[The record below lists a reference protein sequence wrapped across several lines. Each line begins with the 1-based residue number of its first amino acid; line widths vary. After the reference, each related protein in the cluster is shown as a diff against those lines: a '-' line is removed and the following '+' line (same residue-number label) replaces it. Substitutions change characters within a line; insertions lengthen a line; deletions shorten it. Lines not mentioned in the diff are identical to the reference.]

1 MALFQYNL
9 GSEIPFSSIDY
20 GFINETPTTPSE
32 DHGDLA
38 VVAQTTIAP
47 DDIVSTYSGSLS
59 TVTITNTGSGVGEFG
74 GFNVARHIKFTGAG
88 TRAFTFAFDT
98 SNREEITFSVIRG
111 TDSNGGELP
120 DSGEDLLF
128 EYSTNGGST
137 WTGTQVLAAY
147 NDTAFNNLNDV
158 TVTLPTAARV
168 SNAQFRIRQASNS
181 GSNYDQ
187 WGVTAVT
194 IGGEI
199 LTTEDYGF
207 LTPARQTVPYGRL
220 KIVQEFAD
228 DRLLRNSVG
237 GIEFTLGGKANIF
250 TLPIHVGRGFLRL
263 DGKEF
268 TRITLRYIGS
278 GTFSHFGGSAEAVS
292 NATPAQTPL
301 FTVAGV
307 ATEKFGKGN
316 YTATGQFSAFT
327 GAAEVVSISGAT
339 RQDLFRIRGAAHDTH
354 TENYVGE
361 GRLFAVQGASEAFK
375 VEEKASGLF
384 SFKGTSKET
393 IQSNNV
399 VSVETQI
406 SGSGSESITPAVRP
420 GSGEATF
427 SGAITNEHVRFH
439 QFGTGTLSSF
449 SGTAETSNR
458 VVFSYNESSVVNAE
472 TLDYGLI
479 TEGFA
484 DEPISNY
491 ANVPISTL
499 ANEVV
504 SEFGRYPNREEFGHI
519 SIDPEQSIHTPGY
532 NHVDYGYINTTN
544 RFPFG
549 KFQSEDGGDL
559 TYESAQIG
567 IRVRPITPGP
577 TLRLE
582 GTAGIFTLP
591 IHKGEG
597 YFRFEGKSVVRI
609 RAVYYGSGKFS
620 NFGGSAEATSNADSG
635 RKILFR
641 VAGDAHA
648 VVRFVYIGEGSLF
661 TFVSKTESTSVTE
674 KPQALYKFTGS
685 AVEKNT
691 ENYVGTGSL
700 FTFVSSTDSTVI
712 NSAASGLFTFKGS
725 GIEKNTENYV
735 GQGSLFTFV
744 SKSEATVVQSVAQ
757 TLFRFTG
764 AITNEHVRFHQF
776 GTGTFSAFSG
786 TAYHE
791 RVAFDYNED
800 SIVNV
805 RHDNYGLITEGS
817 ADQPI
822 SDFANDPI
830 SLYANEQ
837 VSEFG
842 RFANREDFGHISIDP
857 EQSINTHGHRHDD
870 YGYINTTNR
879 FPFGGFTFEDE
890 NEGVDTAGIR
900 FQLRAPTSGTELRL
914 QGQAEIYVL
923 PVHIGGGITR
933 FAGDA
938 TIRIRAVYYG
948 SGKFSNFGGSAEAIS
963 NVDSGRQ
970 VLFRVSGDSHNTIRF
985 VEVGTGSLF
994 TFVSKTESTSVTE
1007 KPQVLY
1013 KFTGSAVE
1021 KNTESY
1027 VGKGSLFTFVSSTE
1041 STVINSAASGLF
1053 SIKGSAEEK
1062 NTEVYVGKGSLF
1074 TFVSKSEATVVQSK
1088 AQGLFKISGA
1098 ITNEHVRF
1106 HQFGTGT
1113 FSTFSGT
1120 AYHERVAFDYNEDS
1134 IVNVDHE
1141 NYGFITQGSADQPI
1155 SDFANDPIS
1164 LYANE
1169 QVSEFGRF
1177 SNREDFGHISIDP
1190 EQSVN
1195 THGWNHIDYG
1205 YINTTNRFP
1214 FGGFTFDDGS
1224 VTSATSKLQVK
1235 LPVEGPVFQISGV
1248 SDNRVL
1254 PVIIGGGFTRLGGD
1268 ALVKITAVWY
1278 GSGSVFSFVGGAEA
1292 TSSTVPTEAPLLD
1305 FNGTARERFGKGNYD
1320 ASGTFSTFSGA
1331 GETAIISNKAD
1342 VLFDVNGTAIEK
1354 HTENYVGEGSLFGFV
1369 SATESTVINSAA
1381 SGLFKFQGGAIE
1393 KNTENYVGTGSLFA
1407 FDSSTEATEV
1417 LSTASG
1423 LFKFSGAATN
1433 VQVRFHQFGTGSLF
1447 GFNGGAESVTFD
1459 YSCHGS
1465 IVNIG
1470 ADNYGFIT
1478 ESVVDQ
1484 TITDY
1489 ANEQISTYANE
1500 VVSDFGID
1508 PNQESFGH
1516 ISIDPEQSINTHGW
1530 NHEDYG
1536 LITEPEG
1543 GNKFPCV
1550 HLKFGGE
1557 RFNESRVFGY
1567 AGSGT
1572 FSTFSGAAEARAIV
1586 PPSKGLFKVHGS
1598 GGIIAS
1604 LSHIGSGE
1612 IHIGDSGI
1620 DKFIKVQ
1627 FSPPTTGV
1635 LFKFSGGLDVSGV
1648 NERPSDLKAT
1658 FAEVGHAKLR
1668 IAGDA
1673 FTTFHLGHIGSGQLD
1688 INGNAIEKHTEA
1700 YVGSGSLFAFTGGAE
1715 SFTVDLPE
1723 FATLFRFAGNAV
1735 EKNTENY
1742 VGTGSLFTF
1751 VSKTESTTS
1760 AEQPKVLFNI
1770 EGASVNRIL
1779 FHYYGTG
1786 NFSTFGGAAEARAVT
1801 KEAGGLFTFSGN
1813 APESITPAPHI
1824 GSGSLFT
1831 FVGKTE
1837 AFVASDDLVAPPLFK
1852 IGGDAIIGFSL
1863 GIIGRGGLDVLQ
1875 KVTKLDV
1882 EGKNRFVGAQERR
1895 AINNPASVLFSIDGN
1910 VKIFFVFQETGGGFT
1925 RVAGEAFTEV
1935 TPRHTGRGKTSLHGE
1950 VTMSASLSHI
1960 GSGTIFG
1967 FVGGAES
1974 RAIDLPPQ
1982 KGLLRFAGT
1991 APEVYIRGPELG
2003 DVSLQLK
2010 SSDVFVRFKL
2020 SHISDGSRIHVDGDG
2035 AEARVRPYE
2044 GSGTLFGFSGA
2055 TEARTIDL
2063 PPQVPTLF
2071 RFAGNSG
2078 ERETNAHLGSGS
2090 LFGFDSATEVRVASP
2105 ELSGLFKVQGTGAEA
2120 KTKVF
2125 TGSGVFDLNTKT
2137 DGLDTL
2143 GKQVYI
2149 SAPESTTVNPPEHTQ
2164 VFTFSG
2170 SAVAT
2175 EDRAYQGTGTLF
2187 GFTGAAESRAVVPDS
2202 TGLFKVQGSGEESR
2216 SRIYSGTGRV
2226 FGFTGGAEATAVTEN
2241 VPGSLF
2247 KFTGEVTVV
2256 RRFPPHVGSGT
2267 LFSFTGAT
2275 ESQTIAPPV
2284 ATLFEF
2290 NGNVAES
2297 RSRVYTGSGTLVTFK
2312 SATIARR
2319 VPYDVTQGLFKLVG
2333 ALNESFVPSGY
2344 VGTTGV
2350 QFIGASTDRRI
2361 EFESPKPTQ
2370 IYIV

>member
-59 TVTITNTGSGVGEFG
+59 TVTITNTGTGVGEFG

-88 TRAFTFAFDT
+88 TRAFSFAFDT

-120 DSGEDLLF
+120 DTGEDLLF

-137 WTGTQVLAAY
+137 WTGAQVLVAY

-220 KIVQEFAD
+220 KIVEEFAD

-237 GIEFTLGGKANIF
+237 GIVFALGGEAKIF

-263 DGKEF
+263 DGTEF

-278 GTFSHFGGSAEAVS
+278 GTFSNFGGSAEAVS

-316 YTATGQFSAFT
+316 YTVTGQFSAFT

-375 VEEKASGLF
+375 VEEKATGLF

-399 VSVETQI
+399 VSVETQL
-406 SGSGSESITPAVRP
+406 SGSGAESITPAVLP
-420 GSGEATF
+420 GSGEATL
-427 SGAITNEHVRFH
+427 SGAITNEHVRYH

-519 SIDPEQSIHTPGY
+519 SIDPEQSINTHGY
-532 NHVDYGYINTTN
+532 NHVDYGHINTTN

-567 IRVRPITPGP
+567 VRVRPITPGP
-577 TLRLE
+577 TFRFE

-597 YFRFEGKSVVRI
+597 YFRFAGKSVVRI

-620 NFGGSAEATSNADSG
+620 NFGGSAEATANVDSG

-641 VAGDAHA
+641 VSGDAHA
-648 VVRFVYIGEGSLF
+648 VVRFVYVGEGSLF

-674 KPQALYKFTGS
+674 KPYVLHQFSGG

-691 ENYVGTGSL
+691 ENYVGRGSL
-700 FTFVSSTDSTVI
+700 FGFVSSTEATVVKST
-712 NSAASGLFTFKGS
+712 SSGLFKIQGS

-735 GQGSLFTFV
+735 GQGSLFGFV

-764 AITNEHVRFHQF
+764 AITNEHVRYHQF

-805 RHDNYGLITEGS
+805 RHENYGLITEGS

-857 EQSINTHGHRHDD
+857 EQSVNTHGYNHDD
-870 YGYINTTNR
+870 YG
-879 FPFGGFTFEDE
+879 F
-890 NEGVDTAGIR
+890 
-900 FQLRAPTSGTELRL
+900 
-914 QGQAEIYVL
+914 
-923 PVHIGGGITR
+923 
-933 FAGDA
+933 
-938 TIRIRAVYYG
+938 
-948 SGKFSNFGGSAEAIS
+948 
-963 NVDSGRQ
+963 
-970 VLFRVSGDSHNTIRF
+970 
-985 VEVGTGSLF
+985 
-994 TFVSKTESTSVTE
+994 
-1007 KPQVLY
+1007 
-1013 KFTGSAVE
+1013 
-1021 KNTESY
+1021 
-1027 VGKGSLFTFVSSTE
+1027 
-1041 STVINSAASGLF
+1041 
-1053 SIKGSAEEK
+1053 
-1062 NTEVYVGKGSLF
+1062 
-1074 TFVSKSEATVVQSK
+1074 
-1088 AQGLFKISGA
+1088 
-1098 ITNEHVRF
+1098 
-1106 HQFGTGT
+1106 
-1113 FSTFSGT
+1113 
-1120 AYHERVAFDYNEDS
+1120 
-1134 IVNVDHE
+1134 
-1141 NYGFITQGSADQPI
+1141 
-1155 SDFANDPIS
+1155 
-1164 LYANE
+1164 
-1169 QVSEFGRF
+1169 
-1177 SNREDFGHISIDP
+1177 
-1190 EQSVN
+1190 
-1195 THGWNHIDYG
+1195 
-1205 YINTTNRFP
+1205 INTTNRFP

-1224 VTSATSKLQVK
+1224 VTSATSKFQVK
-1235 LPVEGPVFQISGV
+1235 LPVEGPVFQLRGEGEIY
-1248 SDNRVL
+1248 VL
-1254 PVIIGGGFTRLGGD
+1254 PVHIGTGITRLGGD
-1268 ALVKITAVWY
+1268 ATIRIRAVYY
-1278 GSGSVFSFVGGAEA
+1278 GSGTAFSFVSGAEV
-1292 TSSTVPTEAPLLD
+1292 TCSVPPTEAPLLD
-1305 FNGTARERFGKGNYD
+1305 FNGTAKERFGKGNYD
-1320 ASGTFSTFSGA
+1320 ATGTFSTFSGA
-1331 GETAIISNKAD
+1331 AESTVINSKSQ
-1342 VLFDVNGTAIEK
+1342 VLFDVNGTALEK

-1393 KNTENYVGTGSLFA
+1393 KNTENYVGTGSLFT

-1417 LSTASG
+1417 LSTAGG
-1423 LFKFSGAATN
+1423 LFKFTGAATN
-1433 VQVRFHQFGTGSLF
+1433 VQVRFHQLGSGSLF
-1447 GFNGGAESVTFD
+1447 GIVGHAEAVTFD
-1459 YSCHGS
+1459 YNCHSS

-1478 ESVVDQ
+1478 ESVVDE
-1484 TITDY
+1484 TISNY

-1500 VVSDFGID
+1500 VVSDFGLD
-1508 PNQESFGH
+1508 PRQESFGH
-1516 ISIDPEQSINTHGW
+1516 ISIDPEQSINTHGY
-1530 NHEDYG
+1530 NHENYG

-1550 HLKFGGE
+1550 HIHIGGE
-1557 RFNESRVFGY
+1557 RLSETRARGY

-1572 FSTFSGAAEARAIV
+1572 FSAFIGAAEVVAQTDDTF
-1586 PPSKGLFKVHGS
+1586 GLFKIHGS
-1598 GGIIAS
+1598 GGIVAS
-1604 LSHIGSGE
+1604 LSHVGSGE
-1612 IHIGDSGI
+1612 INIGDSGI
-1620 DKFIKVQ
+1620 DKFVKVQ

-1648 NERPSDLKAT
+1648 KERPSDLKAT

-1688 INGNAIEKHTEA
+1688 INGNAIEKHTEN
-1700 YVGSGSLFAFTGGAE
+1700 YVGSGSLFTFTGGAE
-1715 SFTVDLPE
+1715 SLTVDLPE

-1770 EGASVNRIL
+1770 EGASVNKIL
-1779 FHYYGTG
+1779 FHYPGSGT
-1786 NFSTFGGAAEARAVT
+1786 FSKFGGAAEARAVV
-1801 KEAGGLFTFSGN
+1801 KKAGGLFTFSGN
-1813 APESITPAPHI
+1813 APESITPAPEI

-1837 AFVASDDLVAPPLFK
+1837 AFAASDDFAPPLFK
-1852 IGGDAIIGFSL
+1852 IGGDAVIGFSL

-1895 AINNPASVLFSIDGN
+1895 AVNNPASVLFSIDGN
-1910 VKIFFVFQETGGGFT
+1910 VKIFFVFQEVGGGFT
-1925 RVAGEAFTEV
+1925 RISGEAFTEV
-1935 TPRHTGRGKTSLHGE
+1935 TPIHKGSGRATINGDSIIGIT
-1950 VTMSASLSHI
+1950 LSQI

-1967 FVGGAES
+1967 FVGGAE
-1974 RAIDLPPQ
+1974 ATAVDLPPQ

-1991 APEVYIRGPELG
+1991 SPEAFQRGPEIG
-2003 DVSLQLK
+2003 TASLQIK
-2010 SSDVFVRFKL
+2010 SSPVHLVFNL
-2020 SHISDGSRIHVDGDG
+2020 SHISDGDKFTISGNG
-2035 AEARVRPYE
+2035 AESRSRLYE
-2044 GSGTLFGFSGA
+2044 GSGSLFSFSGA
-2055 TEARTIDL
+2055 TESRVIDL
-2063 PPQVPTLF
+2063 PPQIPTLF
-2071 RFAGNSG
+2071 EFSGNSG
-2078 ERETNAHLGSGS
+2078 ERETNAHQGSGS
-2090 LFGFDSATEVRVASP
+2090 LFGFDSATEVRTASP

-2125 TGSGVFDLNTKT
+2125 TGSGTFDLNTKR
-2137 DGLDTL
+2137 DGVDVS

-2149 SAPESTTVNPPEHTQ
+2149 SAPESITVNPPEETQ
-2164 VFTFSG
+2164 VFSFSG
-2170 SAVAT
+2170 AAVAT
-2175 EDRAYQGTGTLF
+2175 EDRAYGGTGSLF
-2187 GFTGAAESRAVVPDS
+2187 GFTGAAESRAVAPES

-2216 SRIYSGTGRV
+2216 SRIYSGKGRV

-2247 KFTGEVTVV
+2247 KLTGTVTVLFQ
-2256 RRFPPHVGSGT
+2256 RTPFVGSGS

-2275 ESQTIAPPV
+2275 ETTAVAPPV

-2290 NGNVAES
+2290 NGSGAES
-2297 RSRVYTGSGTLVTFK
+2297 RTRPYRGSGTLVAFK
-2312 SATIARR
+2312 SATVARR
-2319 VPYDVTQGLFKLVG
+2319 VPYDATQGLFRLAG
-2333 ALNESFVPSGY
+2333 ALKESFVPSTY

-2350 QFIGASTDRRI
+2350 QFIGASADRRI

>member
-47 DDIVSTYSGSLS
+47 DDIVSTYSGSLN
-59 TVTITNTGSGVGEFG
+59 TVTIANTGTGVGEYG
-74 GFNVARHIKFTGAG
+74 GFNVARHIKFTGSG
-88 TRAFTFAFDT
+88 TRSFNFAFDT

-111 TDSNGGELP
+111 TDSNGGELT

-128 EYSTNGGST
+128 EYSINGGST
-137 WTGTQVLAAY
+137 WTGTQVLVAY
-147 NDTAFNNLNDV
+147 NDTAFNTLNDV

-220 KIVQEFAD
+220 KIVEEFAD
-228 DRLLRNSVG
+228 ERLLRNSVG
-237 GIEFTLGGKANIF
+237 GIEFTLGGAAHIF
-250 TLPIHVGRGFLRL
+250 TLPIHVGRGFFRL

-307 ATEKFGKGN
+307 ATERFGKGN
-316 YTATGQFSAFT
+316 YTVTGQFSTFT

-504 SEFGRYPNREEFGHI
+504 SEFGRYPNREDFGHI

-532 NHVDYGYINTTN
+532 NHVDYGHINTTN

-559 TYESAQIG
+559 TFESAKIG

-577 TLRLE
+577 THRL
-582 GTAGIFTLP
+582 AGEAGVFTLP
-591 IHKGEG
+591 IHFGAG
-597 YFRFEGKSVVRI
+597 YFRLAGESVVRI

-620 NFGGSAEATSNADSG
+620 NFGGSAEAISNVDSG
-635 RKILFR
+635 RTVLFSVGGEALNKI
-641 VAGDAHA
+641 
-648 VVRFVYIGEGSLF
+648 RFVYIGTGSLF

-674 KPQALYKFTGS
+674 KPYVLHQFSGG

-691 ENYVGTGSL
+691 ENYVGRGAL
-700 FTFVSSTDSTVI
+700 FGFVSSTEATVVKST
-712 NSAASGLFTFKGS
+712 SSGLFKIHGS
-725 GIEKNTENYV
+725 GIEKNTEAHV
-735 GQGSLFTFV
+735 GEGSLFGFV
-744 SKSEATVVQSVAQ
+744 SKTEATVVQSVQQA
-757 TLFRFTG
+757 LFRFTG
-764 AITNEHVRFHQF
+764 AITNEHVRYHQF
-776 GTGTFSAFSG
+776 GTGTFSTFSG

-830 SLYANEQ
+830 SLHANEQ

-857 EQSINTHGHRHDD
+857 EQSINTHGYNHDD
-870 YGYINTTNR
+870 YG
-879 FPFGGFTFEDE
+879 F
-890 NEGVDTAGIR
+890 
-900 FQLRAPTSGTELRL
+900 
-914 QGQAEIYVL
+914 
-923 PVHIGGGITR
+923 
-933 FAGDA
+933 
-938 TIRIRAVYYG
+938 
-948 SGKFSNFGGSAEAIS
+948 
-963 NVDSGRQ
+963 
-970 VLFRVSGDSHNTIRF
+970 
-985 VEVGTGSLF
+985 
-994 TFVSKTESTSVTE
+994 
-1007 KPQVLY
+1007 
-1013 KFTGSAVE
+1013 
-1021 KNTESY
+1021 
-1027 VGKGSLFTFVSSTE
+1027 
-1041 STVINSAASGLF
+1041 
-1053 SIKGSAEEK
+1053 
-1062 NTEVYVGKGSLF
+1062 
-1074 TFVSKSEATVVQSK
+1074 
-1088 AQGLFKISGA
+1088 
-1098 ITNEHVRF
+1098 
-1106 HQFGTGT
+1106 
-1113 FSTFSGT
+1113 
-1120 AYHERVAFDYNEDS
+1120 
-1134 IVNVDHE
+1134 
-1141 NYGFITQGSADQPI
+1141 
-1155 SDFANDPIS
+1155 
-1164 LYANE
+1164 
-1169 QVSEFGRF
+1169 
-1177 SNREDFGHISIDP
+1177 
-1190 EQSVN
+1190 
-1195 THGWNHIDYG
+1195 
-1205 YINTTNRFP
+1205 INTTNRFP

-1224 VTSATSKLQVK
+1224 VTSATSKFQVK
-1235 LPVEGPVFQISGV
+1235 LPVDGPVFQIKGEGQIY
-1248 SDNRVL
+1248 VL
-1254 PVIIGGGFTRLGGD
+1254 PVHIGRGVTRLGGKGII
-1268 ALVKITAVWY
+1268 KIRAVYY
-1278 GSGSVFSFVGGAEA
+1278 GSGTAFSFVSGAEV
-1292 TSSTVPTEAPLLD
+1292 TCSVPPTEAPLLD
-1305 FNGTARERFGKGNYD
+1305 FNGTATEKFGKGNYD

-1331 GETAIISNKAD
+1331 AESTVINSKSQ
-1342 VLFDVNGTAIEK
+1342 VLFDVNGTALEK
-1354 HTENYVGEGSLFGFV
+1354 HTENHIGKGSLFGFV
-1369 SATESTVINSAA
+1369 SSSESTVIDSST

-1393 KNTENYVGTGSLFA
+1393 KNTENYVGSGTLFG

-1417 LSTASG
+1417 VSTTSG
-1423 LFKFSGAATN
+1423 LFKFTGAATN
-1433 VQVRFHQFGTGSLF
+1433 VHVRFHQLGTGSLF

-1459 YSCHGS
+1459 YNCHSS

-1470 ADNYGFIT
+1470 ADNYGFVT
-1478 ESVVDQ
+1478 ESVVDE
-1484 TITDY
+1484 TISNY
-1489 ANEQISTYANE
+1489 ANVPISTYANE
-1500 VVSDFGID
+1500 VVSDFGLD
-1508 PNQESFGH
+1508 PRQESFGH
-1516 ISIDPEQSINTHGW
+1516 ISIDPEQSINTHGPY
-1530 NHEDYG
+1530 HEDYG

-1550 HLKFGGE
+1550 HIHIGGTRLTE
-1557 RFNESRVFGY
+1557 TRVRGY

-1572 FSTFSGAAEARAIV
+1572 FSAFNGAAEATAV
-1586 PPSKGLFKVHGS
+1586 QAQVSGLFKLHSTTSVKISLGHTGEGETNYQMPFNVIPFRDGDVVTQAYDLAYDIGSILTNTVFTERSGTGLGPTGGFAIGSHIRFGGNTNGTRSLKFRLDLSNSETITIAAIKGNGSNGGEEPDANENLLIRFTGVSGTQTVVSELDTTFNSLKEVVINIPVDARVENQEIEIYQQSNSGYLYDHYGVKSVRTTLQRFSSTNESITPAGEIGDAQIRFLDLALVEGVRVAFDYEGS
-1598 GGIIAS
+1598 GTLRLG
-1604 LSHIGSGE
+1604 LSSPGVTGDGSR
-1612 IHIGDSGI
+1612 
-1620 DKFIKVQ
+1620 
-1627 FSPPTTGV
+1627 GV
-1635 LFKFSGGLDVSGV
+1635 
-1648 NERPSDLKAT
+1648 
-1658 FAEVGHAKLR
+1658 
-1668 IAGDA
+1668 
-1673 FTTFHLGHIGSGQLD
+1673 TTFHLGHIGSGSFD
-1688 INGNAIEKHTEA
+1688 INGNAVEKNTEA
-1700 YVGSGSLFAFTGGAE
+1700 YLGSGSLFAFTGGAD
-1715 SFTVDLPE
+1715 SVVRDIPE
-1723 FATLFRFAGNAV
+1723 TATLFRFAGNGI

-1742 VGTGSLFTF
+1742 VGRGALFGF

-1760 AEQPKVLFNI
+1760 AEEAKVLFNI

-1779 FHYYGTG
+1779 FHYLGSGT
-1786 NFSTFGGAAEARAVT
+1786 FSKFGGAAEARAVV
-1801 KEAGGLFTFSGN
+1801 KKAGGLFTFNGN
-1813 APESITPAPHI
+1813 APESITPAPEI

-1837 AFVASDDLVAPPLFK
+1837 AFAASDDFAPPLFK

-1895 AINNPASVLFSIDGN
+1895 AVNNPASVLFSIDGN
-1910 VKIFFVFQETGGGFT
+1910 VKIFFVFQEVGGGFT
-1925 RVAGEAFTEV
+1925 RIGGEAFTEV
-1935 TPRHTGRGKTSLHGE
+1935 TPRHTGRGKVSLHGD

-1967 FVGGAES
+1967 FIGGAES
-1974 RAIDLPPQ
+1974 RTIEEAPRR
-1982 KGLLRFAGT
+1982 GLLRFAGT
-1991 APEVYIRGPELG
+1991 APEAFQRGPEIG
-2003 DVSLQLK
+2003 TASLQIK

-2035 AEARVRPYE
+2035 AEARVRLYE

-2055 TEARTIDL
+2055 TESRTIDL

-2071 RFAGNSG
+2071 EFSGNSG
-2078 ERETNAHLGSGS
+2078 ERETNAHQGTGS
-2090 LFGFDSATEVRVASP
+2090 LFGFDSATEVRTVSP

-2125 TGSGVFDLNTKT
+2125 TGSGTFDLNTKT
-2137 DGLDTL
+2137 DGLDVA

-2149 SAPESTTVNPPEHTQ
+2149 SAPERTTVNPPEETQ
-2164 VFTFSG
+2164 VFSFNG
-2170 SAVAT
+2170 AAVAK
-2175 EDRAYQGTGTLF
+2175 ELRSHTGRGSLF
-2187 GFTGAAESRAVVPDS
+2187 GFTGAAESRAVAPDS

-2247 KFTGEVTVV
+2247 KLTGTVRV
-2256 RRFPPHVGSGT
+2256 LFQRTPFIGSGS

-2275 ESQTIAPPV
+2275 ETTAVAPPV

-2290 NGNVAES
+2290 NGNGAES
-2297 RSRVYTGSGTLVTFK
+2297 RTRPYQGSGTLVTFK
-2312 SATIARR
+2312 SATISRR
-2319 VPYDVTQGLFKLVG
+2319 VPYDATQGLFKLAG
-2333 ALNESFVPSGY
+2333 ALKESFVPSTY

-2350 QFIGASTDRRI
+2350 QFIGASADRRI
-2361 EFESPKPTQ
+2361 EFEPPKPTQ